1 MTLSTVD
8 EFGFFLGV
16 TFTDAQA
23 ERAQLLLEL
32 ASGAIQRFT
41 RQTIELVEDDVAV
54 LHGTWKAGLVLPQ
67 VPVVSV
73 STVELDIEGVLTEDT
88 DWSFDGQRTLW
99 RGVVPTG
106 TAGRSWG
113 GDTQKITVTYTHGW
127 EEIPAEIRAVCLQIA
142 ARSYRNPGGVSAE
155 SVGQYSVTYG
165 SGAQGISLTP
175 DEKAMLRSLRSKWVS
190 AL

>member
-1 MTLSTVD
+1 VTLSTVD

-32 ASGAIQRFT
+32 ATGAIQRFT
-41 RQTIELVEDDVAV
+41 RQTIELVENDVAV
-54 LHGTWKAGLVLPQ
+54 LHGTWSAGLVLPQ

-73 STVELDIEGVLTEDT
+73 SALTLDVEGVATADT
-88 DWSFDGQRTLW
+88 DWVFDGQRTLW
-99 RGVVPTG
+99 RD
-106 TAGRSWG
+106 AGCSWG
-113 GDTQKITVTYTHGW
+113 GDTQKITVTYSHGW
-127 EEIPAEIRAVCLQIA
+127 EEIPAEVRAVCLQIA
-142 ARSYRNPGGVSAE
+142 ARSYRNPAGVSAE

-175 DEKAMLRSLRSKWVS
+175 DEKTMLRSLRNKWVS